1 MSERGRRREIKRER
15 EREGEGG
22 RKRKRKENERMGEE
36 REGNDRVFDISLT
49 SDFRLSLLE
58 ISFSGELT
66 RASRVANEAVSNR
79 RSAEQKYRPSSPA
92 AKSCKE
98 NGSLVFCLKALIFHL
113 QA

>member
-1 MSERGRRREIKRER
+1 MKEWEKR
-15 EREGEGG
+15 
-22 RKRKRKENERMGEE
+22 E

-98 NGSLVFCLKALIFHL
+98 NGVLSVLPQSAHL
-113 QA
+113 SFTSIIVSW